1 MGNAK
6 EAVLG
11 DTEDRIVYLQK
22 VAGQVLVPIGVAP
35 LSDGPTLFAVPGSKW
50 DWLVLRLEDDPLFK
64 RGELAIPPRQRS
76 VLCSLDKAGVTFD
89 ELLIAHEVP
98 RGSLKSGSDLPKP
111 DVEEV
116 LLEVSAAPVRRLEG
130 LVKAMALC
138 TKAITALP
146 LVVVAAVADAADPVL
161 IGAITK
167 GGMRNPGVL
176 AAYFEVI
183 RW

>member
-6 EAVLG
+6 QALTVDMEARVSC
-11 DTEDRIVYLQK
+11 LQK
-22 VAGQVLVPIGVAP
+22 LAGRVLVPIGVAP
-35 LSDGPTLFAVPGSKW
+35 LPDGPTLFAIPGSRW
-50 DWLVLRLEDDPLFK
+50 DWLILRLEDDPLFK
-64 RGELAIPPRQRS
+64 RGELAIPPVQRS
-76 VLCSLDKAGVTFD
+76 VLYSLDKAGVVFD

-98 RGSLKSGSDLPKP
+98 RGSLKGGWDLPKP
-111 DVEEV
+111 DVDEV

-130 LVKAMALC
+130 WVKAMALC
-138 TKAITALP
+138 TNAIAALP